1 MPTMEFN
8 RVVSLV
14 LGFIVLIL
22 AFVWISN
29 KFRAKNSTTQTNQP
43 TVTMT
48 PTILEENEKW
58 NPLSFLF
65 DNKTPTPTPTKGSN
79 VINITSGDV
88 QTPTPQIRIS
98 IIEGRNNPGKS
109 APSEQTTIIT
119 KNTNIVYNKKPVQ
132 QIPETGSPTVLIP
145 ILSLLIAGG
154 FAIKKAR

>member
-1 MPTMEFN
+1 MEFN

-48 PTILEENEKW
+48 PTTIEENERW
-58 NPLSFLF
+58 DPLSFLF
-65 DNKTPTPTPTKGSN
+65 DNKTLTPTPTKSSN
-79 VINITSGDV
+79 IINTTNREG
-88 QTPTPQIRIS
+88 QTPTPQIQIS
-98 IIEGRNNPGKS
+98 IIERRNSLGKS

-119 KNTNIVYNKKPVQ
+119 KNTNILYNKKPVQ
-132 QIPETGSPTVLIP
+132 QIPETGSPTALIP

-154 FAIKKAR
+154 FAIKKTT

>member
-1 MPTMEFN
+1 MSIMEFN

-43 TVTMT
+43 TITVTIT
-48 PTILEENEKW
+48 PTTGEEKGTW
-58 NPLSFLF
+58 NPFSFLF
-65 DNKTPTPTPTKGSN
+65 DNKTPTPTPTKGDN
-79 VINITSGDV
+79 AIKVIGEYM

-98 IIEGRNNPGKS
+98 IIEGKNNPEK
-109 APSEQTTIIT
+109 SEQTAIIT
-119 KNTNIVYNKKPVQ
+119 KDTNTLYNKKPVQ